1 MILSPDEKGEQS
13 VSNILLI
20 SVQRVNEKLFKKK
33 VVSALLYLSL
43 ESKVQDVF
51 TFLCF
56 WTS

>member
-13 VSNILLI
+13 ISNILLI
-20 SVQRVNEKLFKKK
+20 SVQRVNEKLFLKK

-56 WTS
+56 

>member
-20 SVQRVNEKLFKKK
+20 SVQCVNEKLFLKK
-33 VVSALLYLSL
+33 SGLCILYLSL

-56 WTS
+56 